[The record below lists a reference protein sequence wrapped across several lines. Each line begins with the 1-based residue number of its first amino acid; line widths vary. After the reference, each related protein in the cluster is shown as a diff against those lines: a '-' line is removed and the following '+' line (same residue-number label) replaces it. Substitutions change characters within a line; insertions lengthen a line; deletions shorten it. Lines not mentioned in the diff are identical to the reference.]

1 MPHLIARVTREARSL
16 THTLIALIALGAA
29 LGEAEAQPRA
39 CGSDVRPLE
48 VNQTTL
54 HYFECGK
61 GEPLV
66 FVHGATGDLHTFR
79 RQAETF
85 ATHFRV
91 IAYSR
96 RYSPPNGPHR
106 VGDRSSPLRT
116 HVTDLVTLVRTLKA
130 TPAHLVGNSSGAYI
144 ALALAVEQPTLVR
157 SLILGEPPVLSLLS
171 STSVGEAMRQSTLR
185 PVLAAAK
192 ALEGGDIEE
201 GLRRFFEGACGPRCF
216 DGFPQSRRTELVE
229 KHGPAVRSEVQMLMD
244 MSVPQPTL
252 TCEKLRELKRPTL
265 LVTGERSP
273 AVFLLIAAELER
285 CLKGTLH
292 VMVPEA
298 GHGMHGE
305 NPEFYTTAVMGVLRR
320 FQESPR

>member
-1 MPHLIARVTREARSL
+1 MMPHLIARVTREARTL

-48 VNQTTL
+48 INQTTL

-66 FVHGATGDLHTFR
+66 LVHGATGDLHTFR

-106 VGDRSSPLRT
+106 VGDGSSPLRT

-157 SLILGEPPVLSLLS
+157 GLILGEPPVLSLLS

-185 PVLAAAK
+185 PVLAAA
-192 ALEGGDIEE
+192 
-201 GLRRFFEGACGPRCF
+201 
-216 DGFPQSRRTELVE
+216 
-229 KHGPAVRSEVQMLMD
+229 
-244 MSVPQPTL
+244 
-252 TCEKLRELKRPTL
+252 
-265 LVTGERSP
+265 VTGERSP

-285 CLKGTLH
+285 CIEGTLH

-305 NPEFYTTAVMGVLRR
+305 NPEFYNTAVMEVLRR